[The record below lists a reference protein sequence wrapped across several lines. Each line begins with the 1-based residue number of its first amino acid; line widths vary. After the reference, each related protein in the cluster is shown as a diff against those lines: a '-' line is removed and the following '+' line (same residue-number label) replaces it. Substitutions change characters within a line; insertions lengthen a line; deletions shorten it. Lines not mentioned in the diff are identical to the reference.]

1 MIEVRINDV
10 LKEIVNVYPEVA
22 DLEDND
28 NLPLPFAVYKL
39 KRFGSKT
46 KETSRSGTYSVN
58 VLSACGEYDE
68 ALRLENEIREAML
81 SLQDSKTNVS
91 FIDSSRDF
99 DDDDRAWVTEIN
111 FEIKVY

>member
-1 MIEVRINDV
+1 MIEIRINDV
-10 LKEIVNVYPEVA
+10 LKKIMNVFPGVA
-22 DLEDND
+22 DLEGND
-28 NLPLPFAVYKL
+28 NLPLPFAVYKV

-46 KETSRSGTYSVN
+46 KETNRSGTYSVN
-58 VLSACGEYDE
+58 VLSACEKYDE
-68 ALRLENEIREAML
+68 ALGLENKIRAAML
-81 SLQDSKTNVS
+81 SLQNSKTNVS